1 MESTHFGTTKCA
13 YLEDMINF
21 QQVSAALLSAGVE
34 ASKLLYR
41 LQLRRLF
48 DLLQQDGKTVRE
60 VANVVLTSLN
70 RSLYCQILSTLN
82 LSLAECCYCCRAHGY
97 HAQDSDGLLYAGEEI
112 IARYSA
118 LLSAHAKGLQQLDA
132 VCNYIAKHLEE
143 NLTLESICQ
152 HFFISKRHLC
162 RCFRD
167 VLDCTFCEYLRQQRM
182 VRARTLLS
190 TTNAPIETISG
201 KCGFSSPAYF
211 AAVFKTSY
219 GITPRAFRQRC
230 LEASLQQT

>member
-1 MESTHFGTTKCA
+1 MESTRFGTTKCA

-21 QQVSAALLSAGVE
+21 HQVSAALLSAGAE

-41 LQLRRLF
+41 LQLQRLF
-48 DLLQQDGKTVRE
+48 DHLQQDGITVRE

-70 RSLYCQILSTLN
+70 RSLYSQILSTLN
-82 LSLAECCYCCRAHGY
+82 LSLAECCYRCRAHGY
-97 HAQDSDGLLYAGEEI
+97 HAQDPDRLLCAGEEI
-112 IARYSA
+112 IARYSEV
-118 LLSAHAKGLQQLDA
+118 LGGHAKGMQQVDA
-132 VCNYIAKHLEE
+132 VCNYIAQHLED

-167 VLDCTFCEYLRQQRM
+167 MLNCTFCEYLRQQRM
-182 VRARTLLS
+182 ERARTLLS
-190 TTNAPIETISG
+190 MTNSSIETIAG
-201 KCGFSSPAYF
+201 QCGFSSPAYF
-211 AAVFKTSY
+211 ASVFKTSY

-230 LEASLQQT
+230 QEDSLQQT